1 VNVFNIQIEARP
13 DTAPL
18 PAKQGWPNATSAFL
32 TAEWRDIVMLN
43 YEVDSGLVRQ
53 FVPPGTELDPWQGK
67 NFISLVGFRFLNAT
81 VLGVPVPF
89 HRKFDEINL
98 RLYVRRREGSEV
110 KRGVAFIREIV
121 ARRAVASIARWGYNE
136 HYVTRRMAHRVE
148 RNGLAVQVWYSWTG
162 RRDRGELSA
171 KALGEPVTPAEGSEE
186 QFIAEHYWGYSTQ
199 TDGACLEYRV
209 DHPAWRVWRAH
220 EARFEGEVGQ
230 LYGRELA
237 AMVRNPPASALIADG
252 SVVTVLRGRRLC
264 GIKQKS

>member
-1 VNVFNIQIEARP
+1 
-13 DTAPL
+13 
-18 PAKQGWPNATSAFL
+18 
-32 TAEWRDIVMLN
+32 MLN

-89 HRKFDEINL
+89 HRNFDEINL

-136 HYVTRRMAHRVE
+136 PYVTRSMAHRLE
-148 RNGLAVQVWYSWTG
+148 RNALAFEACYSWTG

-171 KALGEPVTPAEGSEE
+171 KALGEPVTPRDSSEG

-199 TDGACLEYRV
+199 RDGGCLEYRV
-209 DHPAWRVWRAH
+209 DHPPWRLWRAH
-220 EARFEGEVGQ
+220 EAAFEGEVDE

-237 AMVRNPPASALIADG
+237 ATLRGAPASAFIAEG
-252 SVVTVLRGRRLC
+252 SAVTVLRGRRLC
-264 GIKQKS
+264 GVKQKS